1 MPDRGGDRAGT
12 KNLAD
17 LQRERLE
24 ALLEEG
30 YRAARSESLALAEE
44 FESVDIEGWSLTSG
58 YWVQRQSPRSRPR

>member
-1 MPDRGGDRAGT
+1 MPDRGGGRAGT

-30 YRAARSESLALAEE
+30 YRAAQSESLALARE
-44 FESVDIEGWSLTSG
+44 FESVDIEGWSPTSE
-58 YWVQRQSPRSRPR
+58 YWIRRQSP